1 MLRRRIVE
9 SGQSGL
15 RHSLDAPGRGFAARC
30 FLTVGAE
37 AAAFAGRAGAR
48 RGAASAAISR
58 RSVSSSF
65 PYAALAAL
73 APSSC
78 P

>member
-1 MLRRRIVE
+1 MPGRRIGE
-9 SGQSGL
+9 SGQPGL
-15 RHSLDAPGRGFAARC
+15 RYSLDAPGPGLAARR
-30 FLTVGAE
+30 FLTACAE